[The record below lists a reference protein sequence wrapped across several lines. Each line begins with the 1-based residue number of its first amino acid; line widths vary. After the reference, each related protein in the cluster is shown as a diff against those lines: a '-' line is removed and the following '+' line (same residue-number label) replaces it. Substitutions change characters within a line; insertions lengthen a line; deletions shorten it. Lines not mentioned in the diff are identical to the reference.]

1 MPTALPETP
10 CRGVAGRALVVA
22 QCAARIWPLRR
33 RFLSHSTLRGAR
45 RCPAVPGGARRCPL
59 FHNRMLWVFWVCQ
72 CGACARA
79 GSGAG
84 SGKGLRNAPRFR
96 GWPRNGSEDR
106 EASGAGSG
114 NGAGDGSGKFWIAR
128 VLGCAALESFSQIL
142 LELKGT
148 HCVLF
153 TIASYCCPAVFF
165 VYREAPGRD
174 RRGAIQFAC
183 SWTTFLLPRLDGI
196 LMLSV

>member
-1 MPTALPETP
+1 MPTALQETP

-45 RCPAVPGGARRCPL
+45 RCPAAPSLPQQNALGILGLLPVRSVRPSGFRSR
-59 FHNRMLWVFWVCQ
+59 FWQRFEECSEI
-72 CGACARA
+72 
-79 GSGAG
+79 SG
-84 SGKGLRNAPRFR
+84 R

-106 EASGAGSG
+106 KASGAGSG
-114 NGAGDGSGKFWIAR
+114 DGAGDGSGKFWLAR
-128 VLGCAALESFSQIL
+128 VLACAALESFSQIL

-165 VYREAPGRD
+165 VC
-174 RRGAIQFAC
+174 I
-183 SWTTFLLPRLDGI
+183 
-196 LMLSV
+196 